1 MEDCNTLVS
10 DCVVISCC
18 CECLILQL
26 VIFMFIQLPCRV
38 AKKTK
43 EFAKRKLNRKK
54 KQKNG
59 EIRVAKQSQGID
71 YGEDLKLNRKKKQK
85 NGEIRVAKQFQGI
98 DYGEDFMKLIELH
111 DWGSCNQEIDKVLEE
126 LSLRGEFGF
135 GSFWGRNS
143 NVENMKFNYKCKCN
157 KNLIED
163 DDFEEFG
170 CHVVKF
176 HLIEVIR
183 TF

>member
-10 DCVVISCC
+10 DCVVISCR

-59 EIRVAKQSQGID
+59 EIRVAKQ
-71 YGEDLKLNRKKKQK
+71 
-85 NGEIRVAKQFQGI
+85 FQGI

-111 DWGSCNQEIDKVLEE
+111 DWSSCNQEIDRVLEE
-126 LSLRGEFGF
+126 FSLRGEFGF
-135 GSFWGRNS
+135 GSFWGKNS

-157 KNLIED
+157 KGLIKD
-163 DDFEEFG
+163 DDYDFEEFG
-170 CHVVKF
+170 SHVVKF

-183 TF
+183 PF